1 MISGVSSG
9 VTDFVDGLFPAAD
22 GPVLL
27 TSPTVFIGGL
37 PAARAGI
44 DLVACVKHSVPPL
57 IAEGSDSIT
66 IEGFPA
72 ARIND
77 KVACGAAL
85 KQGITTVMLG
95 GEKVQMVK
103 IDDEFAW
110 WQKGI
115 LIAIDY
121 LIPPSNCLKQGLCKL
136 PGALLKGGKNLG
148 NLLKS
153 GSKTVASLTKSAGKY
168 LATKGKAAWNAA
180 LAGIRKGAQ
189 VAADAMKS
197 LRAQLGKLK
206 GALKSLWAGT
216 CGKCKPKKRK
226 AIGDKPGTNKPDAK
240 ACKNDP
246 APTLVQRL
254 ERQLGIRERSVR
266 LVLGEVNITF
276 VAPGRLV
283 AIDLRT
289 SSVLWRR
296 ERVQAP
302 VEAPEIWF
310 DPAVEFDA
318 NGDVETVTSWDP
330 EARALMLR
338 FMGGVPERW
347 FEVAKNA
354 YAGVDTG
361 ARLCELM
368 FMDVSEGHRPVVA

>member
-1 MISGVSSG
+1 MGVAGCIARGLVEDYLTTKAIEVGAALLGPLLGAAELPPPPSPPQPAVTSTKQIKHTSFLAALAGAVAGAIVAAAITAAAVALVGATGGAALVVGVGACFLLGSVISGVSSG

-85 KQGITTVMLG
+85 KQGIKTVMLG

-115 LIAIDY
+115 LIAVDY
-121 LIPPSNCLKQGLCKL
+121 LIPPSNCLKQGLRNL
-136 PGALLKGGKNLG
+136 PGALLKGGKNIG

-153 GSKTVASLTKSAGKY
+153 GSKTVAS
-168 LATKGKAAWNAA
+168 
-180 LAGIRKGAQ
+180 
-189 VAADAMKS
+189 
-197 LRAQLGKLK
+197 
-206 GALKSLWAGT
+206 ALK
-216 CGKCKPKKRK
+216 R
-226 AIGDKPGTNKPDAK
+226 
-240 ACKNDP
+240 
-246 APTLVQRL
+246 
-254 ERQLGIRERSVR
+254 
-266 LVLGEVNITF
+266 
-276 VAPGRLV
+276 
-283 AIDLRT
+283 
-289 SSVLWRR
+289 
-296 ERVQAP
+296 
-302 VEAPEIWF
+302 
-310 DPAVEFDA
+310 
-318 NGDVETVTSWDP
+318 
-330 EARALMLR
+330 
-338 FMGGVPERW
+338 
-347 FEVAKNA
+347 FEV
-354 YAGVDTG
+354 GIW
-361 ARLCELM
+361 AR
-368 FMDVSEGHRPVVA
+368 G